1 MANQKKIVRLNNEF
15 TAQQLN
21 RIQTNNKQV
30 PKRRYL
36 GLILV
41 AVILVMILP
50 TINLVKSYQ
59 TLQSRL
65 ELKAEYEKKSDAL
78 DKQLAIEKADIVKLK
93 DPIFIEKYARLRYYS
108 KDGEKVLI
116 SERYFMKKERKLN
129 FTKHRCIQQRGEQQ

>member
-1 MANQKKIVRLNNEF
+1 MSNQKKIVRLNNEY

-21 RIQTNNKQV
+21 QLQTTHQQV

-41 AVILVMILP
+41 VVILVMVLP

-65 ELKAEYEKKSDAL
+65 ALKTEYEKKSVVL

-108 KDGEKVLI
+108 KDGEKVFLI
-116 SERYFMKKERKLN
+116 PELSDGGV
-129 FTKHRCIQQRGEQQ
+129 TKIK

>member
-108 KDGEKVLI
+108 KDGEKVFLI
-116 SERYFMKKERKLN
+116 PELSDGGVKKMK
-129 FTKHRCIQQRGEQQ
+129 

>member
-1 MANQKKIVRLNNEF
+1 MTKQKKIVRLNNEF
-15 TAQQLN
+15 TTQQLN
-21 RIQTNNKQV
+21 QIQQTNNQV

-41 AVILVMILP
+41 AVILVMVLP

-65 ELKAEYEKKSDAL
+65 ELKAKYEEKSVVL
-78 DKQLAIEKADIVKLK
+78 DKQLAIEKANIAKLK

-108 KDGEKVLI
+108 KDGEKVFLI
-116 SERYFMKKERKLN
+116 PELSDGGV
-129 FTKHRCIQQRGEQQ
+129 TKIK

>member
-1 MANQKKIVRLNNEF
+1 MAKQKKIVRLNNEF
-15 TAQQLN
+15 TTQQLN
-21 RIQTNNKQV
+21 QMQQTNKQV

-41 AVILVMILP
+41 AVILVMVLP

-65 ELKAEYEKKSDAL
+65 ELKAKYEEKSVVL
-78 DKQLAIEKADIVKLK
+78 DKQLAIEKADIAKLK

-108 KDGEKVLI
+108 KSGEKVFLI
-116 SERYFMKKERKLN
+116 PELSDSGV
-129 FTKHRCIQQRGEQQ
+129 TKIK

>member
-1 MANQKKIVRLNNEF
+1 MAKQKKIVRLNNEF
-15 TAQQLN
+15 TTQQLN
-21 RIQTNNKQV
+21 QMQQTNKQV

-41 AVILVMILP
+41 AVILVMVLP

-65 ELKAEYEKKSDAL
+65 ELKAKYEEKSVVL
-78 DKQLAIEKADIVKLK
+78 DKQLAIEKADIAKLK

-108 KDGEKVLI
+108 KDGEKVFLI
-116 SERYFMKKERKLN
+116 PELSDGGV
-129 FTKHRCIQQRGEQQ
+129 TKIK

>member
-108 KDGEKVLI
+108 KDGEKVFLI
-116 SERYFMKKERKLN
+116 PELSDGGVAKIK
-129 FTKHRCIQQRGEQQ
+129 

>member
-108 KDGEKVLI
+108 KDGEKVILI
-116 SERYFMKKERKLN
+116 PELSDGGVTKMK
-129 FTKHRCIQQRGEQQ
+129 

>member
-108 KDGEKVLI
+108 KDGEKVFLI
-116 SERYFMKKERKLN
+116 PELSDGSVTKMK
-129 FTKHRCIQQRGEQQ
+129 

>member
-1 MANQKKIVRLNNEF
+1 MAKQKKIVRLNNEF
-15 TAQQLN
+15 TTQQLN
-21 RIQTNNKQV
+21 QMQQTNKQV

-41 AVILVMILP
+41 AVILVMVLP

-65 ELKAEYEKKSDAL
+65 ELKAKYEEKSVVL
-78 DKQLAIEKADIVKLK
+78 DKQWAIEKADIAKLK

-108 KDGEKVLI
+108 KDGEKVFLI
-116 SERYFMKKERKLN
+116 PELSDGGV
-129 FTKHRCIQQRGEQQ
+129 TKIK

>member
-65 ELKAEYEKKSDAL
+65 ELKAEYKKKSDAL

-108 KDGEKVLI
+108 KDGEKVFWIPEL
-116 SERYFMKKERKLN
+116 SDGGVTKMK
-129 FTKHRCIQQRGEQQ
+129 

>member
-1 MANQKKIVRLNNEF
+1 MTKQKKIVRLNNEF
-15 TAQQLN
+15 TTQQLN
-21 RIQTNNKQV
+21 QIQQINNQV

-108 KDGEKVLI
+108 KDGEKVFLI
-116 SERYFMKKERKLN
+116 PELSDGGV
-129 FTKHRCIQQRGEQQ
+129 TKIK

>member
-1 MANQKKIVRLNNEF
+1 MTKQKKIVRLNNEF
-15 TAQQLN
+15 TTQQLN
-21 RIQTNNKQV
+21 QIQQINNQV

-41 AVILVMILP
+41 AVILVMVLP

-65 ELKAEYEKKSDAL
+65 ELKAKYEEKSVVL
-78 DKQLAIEKADIVKLK
+78 DKQLAIEKANIAKLK

-108 KDGEKVLI
+108 KDGEKVFLI
-116 SERYFMKKERKLN
+116 PELSDGGV
-129 FTKHRCIQQRGEQQ
+129 TKIK

>member
-1 MANQKKIVRLNNEF
+1 MTKQKKIVRLNNEF
-15 TAQQLN
+15 TTQQLN
-21 RIQTNNKQV
+21 QIKQTNNQV

-41 AVILVMILP
+41 AVILVMVLP

-65 ELKAEYEKKSDAL
+65 ELKAKYEEKSVVL
-78 DKQLAIEKADIVKLK
+78 DKQLAIEKANIAKLK

-108 KDGEKVLI
+108 KDGEKVFLI
-116 SERYFMKKERKLN
+116 PELSDGGV
-129 FTKHRCIQQRGEQQ
+129 TKIK

>member
-1 MANQKKIVRLNNEF
+1 MAKQKKIVRLNNEF
-15 TAQQLN
+15 TTQQLN
-21 RIQTNNKQV
+21 QMQQTNKQV

-41 AVILVMILP
+41 AVILVMVLP

-65 ELKAEYEKKSDAL
+65 ELKAKYEEKSVVL
-78 DKQLAIEKADIVKLK
+78 DKQLAIEKANIAKLK

-108 KDGEKVLI
+108 KDGEKVFLI
-116 SERYFMKKERKLN
+116 PELSDGGV
-129 FTKHRCIQQRGEQQ
+129 TKIK

>member
-1 MANQKKIVRLNNEF
+1 MTKQKKIVRLNNEF
-15 TAQQLN
+15 TTQQLN
-21 RIQTNNKQV
+21 QIQQINNQV

-41 AVILVMILP
+41 AVILVMVLP

-65 ELKAEYEKKSDAL
+65 ELKAKYEEKSVVL
-78 DKQLAIEKADIVKLK
+78 DKQLAIEKANIAKLK

-108 KDGEKVLI
+108 KDGEKVFLI
-116 SERYFMKKERKLN
+116 PESSDGGV
-129 FTKHRCIQQRGEQQ
+129 TKIK

>member
-1 MANQKKIVRLNNEF
+1 MSKQKKIVRLNNEF
-15 TAQQLN
+15 TTQQLN
-21 RIQTNNKQV
+21 QIQQTNNQV

-41 AVILVMILP
+41 AVILVMVLP

-65 ELKAEYEKKSDAL
+65 ELKAKYEEKSVVL
-78 DKQLAIEKADIVKLK
+78 DKQLAIEKANIAKLK

-108 KDGEKVLI
+108 KDGEKVFLI
-116 SERYFMKKERKLN
+116 PELSDGGV
-129 FTKHRCIQQRGEQQ
+129 TKIK

>member
-108 KDGEKVLI
+108 KDGEKVFLI
-116 SERYFMKKERKLN
+116 PELSDGGDTKMK
-129 FTKHRCIQQRGEQQ
+129 

>member
-93 DPIFIEKYARLRYYS
+93 DPIFIEKYARLRYYT
-108 KDGEKVLI
+108 KDGEKVCLI
-116 SERYFMKKERKLN
+116 PELSDGGVTKMK
-129 FTKHRCIQQRGEQQ
+129 

>member
-108 KDGEKVLI
+108 KDCEKVFLI
-116 SERYFMKKERKLN
+116 PELSDGGVTKMK
-129 FTKHRCIQQRGEQQ
+129 

>member
-15 TAQQLN
+15 TTQQLN
-21 RIQTNNKQV
+21 QMQTSSQKSV

-59 TLQSRL
+59 TLQSRQD
-65 ELKAEYEKKSDAL
+65 LKTEYEKKSVAL

-108 KDGEKVLI
+108 KDGEKVFLI
-116 SERYFMKKERKLN
+116 PELSNGGL
-129 FTKHRCIQQRGEQQ
+129 TKIK

>member
-65 ELKAEYEKKSDAL
+65 ELKAEYEKKIRCFR
-78 DKQLAIEKADIVKLK
+78 QT
-93 DPIFIEKYARLRYYS
+93 
-108 KDGEKVLI
+108 I
-116 SERYFMKKERKLN
+116 SY
-129 FTKHRCIQQRGEQQ
+129 

>member
-1 MANQKKIVRLNNEF
+1 MTKQKKIVRLNNEL
-15 TAQQLN
+15 TTQQLN
-21 RIQTNNKQV
+21 QIQQINNQV

-41 AVILVMILP
+41 AVILVMVLP

-65 ELKAEYEKKSDAL
+65 ELKAKYEEKSVVL
-78 DKQLAIEKADIVKLK
+78 DKQLAIEKANIAKLK

-108 KDGEKVLI
+108 KDGEKVFLI
-116 SERYFMKKERKLN
+116 PELSDGGV
-129 FTKHRCIQQRGEQQ
+129 TKIK

>member
-93 DPIFIEKYARLRYYS
+93 DPIFIESYACLRCYS
-108 KDGEKVLI
+108 KDGEIVFLI
-116 SERYFMKKERKLN
+116 PELSDGGVTKMK
-129 FTKHRCIQQRGEQQ
+129 